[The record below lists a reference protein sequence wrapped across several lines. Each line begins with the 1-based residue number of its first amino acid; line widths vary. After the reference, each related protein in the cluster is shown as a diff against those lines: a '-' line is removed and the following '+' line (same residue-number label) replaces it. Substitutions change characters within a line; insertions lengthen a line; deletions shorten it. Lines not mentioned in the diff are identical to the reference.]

1 MKILLPVDGSP
12 LALDAVRHALDLATQ
27 GLRASFV
34 LANVQAPSSLYELVV
49 VHDAD
54 RLAEVARAAAADALA
69 PAEALLRAAGVEYET
84 EVATGDA
91 GHQLVDIA
99 EDHGCD
105 AVVMAARGASAGLA
119 ALGSVAQAVLARSPV
134 PVTIVRR
141 VEPEVEPDEVD
152 AGAEADMP

>member
-1 MKILLPVDGSP
+1 MKLLLPVDGSP
-12 LALDAVRHALDLATQ
+12 LALDAVRHALDLVRQ
-27 GLRASFV
+27 GLQASFV

-54 RLAEVARAAAADALA
+54 RLAGLARAAAADALA
-69 PAEALLRAAGVEYET
+69 PAEALLQAAGVEFET

-91 GHQLVDIA
+91 ANMLIDIA

-105 AVVMAARGASAGLA
+105 AVVMAARGASSGLA
-119 ALGSVAQAVLARSPV
+119 AIGSVAQAVLAHSPV

-141 VEPEVEPDEVD
+141 VEPEAEPDEVEA
-152 AGAEADMP
+152 AGLAVE

>member
-1 MKILLPVDGSP
+1 MKLLLPVDGSP
-12 LALDAVRHALDLATQ
+12 LALDAVHHALDLVKQ
-27 GLRASFV
+27 GLQARFV

-69 PAEALLRAAGVEYET
+69 PAEALLQAAGVEYET

-91 GHQLVDIA
+91 ANMLIEIA
-99 EDHGCD
+99 EDHACD
-105 AVVMAARGASAGLA
+105 AVVMSARGASSGLA
-119 ALGSVAQAVLARSPV
+119 AIGSVAQAVLAHSPV

-141 VEPEVEPDEVD
+141 VAPEAEPDEIEAGGD
-152 AGAEADMP
+152 AAE

>member
-1 MKILLPVDGSP
+1 MKLLLPVDGSP
-12 LALDAVRHALDLATQ
+12 LALDAVHHALDLVKQ
-27 GLRASFV
+27 GLQARFV

-69 PAEALLRAAGVEYET
+69 PAEALLQAAGVEFET

-91 GHQLVDIA
+91 ANMLIDIA
-99 EDHGCD
+99 EDHACD
-105 AVVMAARGASAGLA
+105 AVVMAARGTSSGLA
-119 ALGSVAQAVLARSPV
+119 AIGSVAQAVLAHSPV

-141 VEPEVEPDEVD
+141 VEPEVEPDEIEASRD
-152 AGAEADMP
+152 SAE

>member
-1 MKILLPVDGSP
+1 MKLLLPVDGSP
-12 LALDAVRHALDLATQ
+12 LALDAVRHALDLVRQ
-27 GLRASFV
+27 GLQASFV

-54 RLAEVARAAAADALA
+54 RLAGLARAAAADALA
-69 PAEALLRAAGVEYET
+69 PAEALLQAAGVEYET

-91 GHQLVDIA
+91 ANMLIDIA

-105 AVVMAARGASAGLA
+105 AVVMAARGASSGLA
-119 ALGSVAQAVLARSPV
+119 AIGSVAQAVLARSPV

-141 VEPEVEPDEVD
+141 VEPEAEPDEVEA
-152 AGAEADMP
+152 AGPAVE

>member
-1 MKILLPVDGSP
+1 MKLLLPVDGSP
-12 LALDAVRHALDLATQ
+12 LALDAVHHALDLVKQ
-27 GLRASFV
+27 GLQARFV

-69 PAEALLRAAGVEYET
+69 PAEALLQAAGVEYET

-91 GHQLVDIA
+91 ANMLIDIA
-99 EDHGCD
+99 EDHACD
-105 AVVMAARGASAGLA
+105 AVVMAARGTSSGLA
-119 ALGSVAQAVLARSPV
+119 AIGSVAQAVLAHSPV

-141 VEPEVEPDEVD
+141 VAPEAEPDEIEAGGD
-152 AGAEADMP
+152 AAE

>member
-1 MKILLPVDGSP
+1 MKLLLPVDGSP
-12 LALDAVRHALDLATQ
+12 LALDAVHHALDLVKQ
-27 GLRASFV
+27 GLQARFV

-69 PAEALLRAAGVEYET
+69 PAEALLQAAGVEYET

-91 GHQLVDIA
+91 ANMLIDIA
-99 EDHGCD
+99 EDHACD
-105 AVVMAARGASAGLA
+105 AVVIAARGTSSGLA
-119 ALGSVAQAVLARSPV
+119 AIGSVAQAVLAHSPV

-141 VEPEVEPDEVD
+141 VAPEAEPDEIEAGGD
-152 AGAEADMP
+152 AAE